1 MGASAVKNRGHQM
14 FVKSEERPYITADLI
29 RTASFTAPQQV
40 LTQRVEAL
48 RDAGYTQCD

>member
-1 MGASAVKNRGHQM
+1 MGAAAVKNRGHQM

-40 LTQRVEAL
+40 
-48 RDAGYTQCD
+48 DPAGRGAARCRLHPV